1 MKRII
6 TIAALLLGCAVCGA
20 QDSVEALQEKYNRL
34 VRTLGY
40 DGVGVETTLER
51 WEAVSP
57 LDGNMLEGWF
67 NFWITKARSTEAL
80 PLDRQTYLGQKPL
93 VSLKDST
100 GRIVNYFQV
109 TNYDDEYFGK
119 AASAIERA
127 IAAHPDN
134 LGYRLER
141 IDALMA
147 YEEGT
152 PELALDALLKLIQE
166 DQKGTVRW
174 IYGGDT
180 LQRSDF
186 ADLMQQYCY
195 FLFQAD
201 EPGTLDA
208 FYTISQKLFK
218 SYPDKLDF
226 LCNQVQTAK
235 KLQDLVPEGTEN
247 VVVISCG
254 LGIQTVADMVDVPVV
269 AASNSLN
276 YTGHHGMALTQKTCG
291 ACAQCYLNVTGGIC
305 PITACSK
312 SLLNGQCGG
321 AKNGMCEVDPTMECG
336 WERIVQRLKAQG
348 RLDILKCPTQ
358 MHDWNTDE
366 ATKETKEN

>member
-1 MKRII
+1 MKRFI

-226 LCNQVQTAK
+226 LCNQGSYFLKAK
-235 KLQDLVPEGTEN
+235 GNYKKALKLFEDVLKKDPEN
-247 VVVISCG
+247 R
-254 LGIQTVADMVDVPVV
+254 
-269 AASNSLN
+269 N
-276 YTGHHGMALTQKTCG
+276 ALTNSVIAARKMG
-291 ACAQCYLNVTGGIC
+291 KKELAGKYHIRLAKLNEG
-305 PITACSK
+305 K
-312 SLLNGQCGG
+312 
-321 AKNGMCEVDPTMECG
+321 
-336 WERIVQRLKAQG
+336 
-348 RLDILKCPTQ
+348 
-358 MHDWNTDE
+358 
-366 ATKETKEN
+366 